1 MLCASIFEVFDHRYL
16 FKKYSFKILAI
27 MEKAKNV
34 ELTTEIDRQLNFYQK
49 EDQVLLAVDCIIF
62 GFDKT
67 NLKILLIKRNFEPE
81 KGKWSLIGGFLK
93 KNENLDQAATRVLN
107 TLTGLSDIY
116 MEQVYTYSKVD
127 RDPGQRTISVAYFA
141 LIDVES
147 HQFDGIQIDSARWF
161 DMDEAPNLIFDHEEM
176 IRKAIAR
183 LQRRA
188 MTMPIGFELLP
199 EKFTMRQLQNLYES
213 ILDKKLDK
221 RNFINKIN
229 SLDVLVKLDEKD
241 MTVSRKGAYLYVF
254 DKEKYEKKV
263 AEDGFSFKL

>member
-1 MLCASIFEVFDHRYL
+1 MTKEHFGTHAIPGIW
-16 FKKYSFKILAI
+16 KKISFKNL
-27 MEKAKNV
+27 ETTKNNQ
-34 ELTTEIDRQLNFYQK
+34 EATLTKNINTQLNFYQK

-93 KNENLDQAATRVLN
+93 KNENLDQAAIRVLN

-116 MEQVYTYSKVD
+116 MEQLYTYSKVD

-141 LIDVES
+141 LIDVDS
-147 HQFDGIQIDSARWF
+147 HQFDGIQIESARWF
-161 DMDEAPNLIFDHEEM
+161 DMDEAPELIFDHNEM
-176 IRKAIAR
+176 IRKAISR

-263 AEDGFSFKL
+263 EEDGFSFKL

>member
-1 MLCASIFEVFDHRYL
+1 M
-16 FKKYSFKILAI
+16 
-27 MEKAKNV
+27 
-34 ELTTEIDRQLNFYQK
+34 QLNYYNK

-62 GFDKT
+62 GFDKE

-93 KNENLDQAATRVLN
+93 KNENLDQAAVRVLH
-107 TLTGLSDIY
+107 TLTGLGDIY
-116 MEQVYTYSKVD
+116 MEQLYTFSKID
-127 RDPGQRTISVAYFA
+127 RDPGQRTISVSYYA

-147 HQFDGIQIDSARWF
+147 HKFDGIQIDSARWF
-161 DMDEAPNLIFDHEEM
+161 ELNEAPDLIFDHNEM
-176 IRKAIAR
+176 IKRAMAR
-183 LQRRA
+183 LRRRA
-188 MTMPIGFELLP
+188 LTKPIGFELLP

-229 SLDVLVKLDEKD
+229 SLDVLIKLDEKD

-254 DKEKYEKKV
+254 DKEKYNKKV
-263 AEDGFSFKL
+263 EEDGFTFKI